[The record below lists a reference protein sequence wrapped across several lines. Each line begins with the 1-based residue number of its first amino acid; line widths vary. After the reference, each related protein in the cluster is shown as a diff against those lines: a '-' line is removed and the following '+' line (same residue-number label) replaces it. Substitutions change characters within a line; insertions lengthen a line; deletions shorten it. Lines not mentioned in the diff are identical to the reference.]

1 MQPVWGKVF
10 GWFVKC
16 EPLPCHWIEIPAT
29 SVVVIVGTVV
39 SCFDH
44 YVQER
49 EGETEE
55 RYQRLRSGLERL
67 TSVCSPGPGRHQNLS
82 VVVGTVRN

>member
-10 GWFVKC
+10 GCFIKC
-16 EPLPCHWIEIPAT
+16 EPPPCHWIEILAT
-29 SVVVIVGTVV
+29 LVVVIVGMVV

-67 TSVCSPGPGRHQNLS
+67 TSVCSPGRHQNLS
-82 VVVGTVRN
+82 VVVSTVRN